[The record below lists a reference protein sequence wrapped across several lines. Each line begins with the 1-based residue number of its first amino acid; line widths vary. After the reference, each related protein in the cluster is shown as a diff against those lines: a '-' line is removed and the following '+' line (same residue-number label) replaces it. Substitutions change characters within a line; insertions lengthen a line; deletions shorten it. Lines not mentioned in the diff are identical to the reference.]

1 MLGGHYFKMKSC
13 RFQAIFVLA
22 MLVLAAGFA
31 ACKKEVNE
39 RAKQEE
45 NEREIRAIML
55 EMSGDY
61 DAQLEQTQINVDGE
75 RPPQHKNFQLKITE
89 LGSFYSPSGSVIN
102 VDLQLGKITEESVF
116 LNLSQVQH
124 RPIDAGGKEVGT
136 RYYIPEPKFSGYVGV
151 YDRKA
156 KTLQLSLRTK
166 EVYTFDKVE
175 RDYRV
180 LYTGKRK

>member
-1 MLGGHYFKMKSC
+1 MKSC

-116 LNLSQVQH
+116 LNLSQV
-124 RPIDAGGKEVGT
+124 
-136 RYYIPEPKFSGYVGV
+136 
-151 YDRKA
+151 
-156 KTLQLSLRTK
+156 
-166 EVYTFDKVE
+166 
-175 RDYRV
+175 
-180 LYTGKRK
+180 